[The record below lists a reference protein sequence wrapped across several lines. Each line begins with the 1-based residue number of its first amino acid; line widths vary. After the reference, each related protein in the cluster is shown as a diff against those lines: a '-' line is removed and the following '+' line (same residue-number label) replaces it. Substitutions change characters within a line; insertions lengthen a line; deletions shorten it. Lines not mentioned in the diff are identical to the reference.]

1 MAFTPKTAPFS
12 GKINAVTLGTG
23 DKAIVIG
30 GQNVMPFYTFD
41 AAIEHAPKIGIE
53 ISDLATQWDAPALKE
68 FYAGC
73 TTMVDFAKKAET
85 MPGADFL
92 CLHFES
98 ADPNGANRSV
108 ADCVADAKA
117 VAEATT
123 MPIVV
128 MGCKNIEKDGELFSK
143 IAEALQGKNILVL
156 SARNED
162 YKTVGASVALAYGQK
177 VGAET
182 ADDINLAK
190 QLNIMLKGLS
200 INPEN
205 IVMNIGTAAVGY
217 GFEYVASTLDRV
229 RLAALAQSDADLQM
243 PIMSPVSPDAGS
255 RISNI
260 DLAAA
265 NDAICIALCSADGI
279 AKDNEE
285 RMKHCHNLL
294 ERGMSL
300 GMDATDLWFDP
311 LFLVVKGMQ
320 DKQMEVLEAIK
331 MFASEGLKSTG
342 GLSNNS
348 NGAPK
353 TLRPIMDSALVA
365 MAMMQGLT
373 SAIVNPCDLR
383 LMETIKSCDIFKNHV
398 LYSDSYLDL

>member
-1 MAFTPKTAPFS
+1 MSFVPKKQTYNAR
-12 GKINAVTLGTG
+12 INEVVLGVGEKAVT
-23 DKAIVIG
+23 IG
-30 GQNVMPFYTFD
+30 GQNVLAFHTFD
-41 AAIEHAPKIGIE
+41 AEIANAPKIGVE
-53 ISDLATQWDAPALKE
+53 ISDAAAEWDTPALKE

-73 TTMVDFAKKAET
+73 VTMADYAKKAET

-117 VAEATT
+117 VAEAVS

-156 SARNED
+156 SARSED

-200 INPEN
+200 IQPEN

-217 GFEYVASTLDRV
+217 GYEYVASNLDRV

-243 PIMSPVSPDAGS
+243 PIIAPVSPDTWSVKEATASEEDEPAWGNAEE
-255 RISNI
+255 RGISMEVST
-260 DLAAA
+260 AAA
-265 NDAICIALCSADGI
+265 
-279 AKDNEE
+279 
-285 RMKHCHNLL
+285 
-294 ERGMSL
+294 
-300 GMDATDLWFDP
+300 DL
-311 LFLVVKGMQ
+311 
-320 DKQMEVLEAIK
+320 
-331 MFASEGLKSTG
+331 TG
-342 GLSNNS
+342 G
-348 NGAPK
+348 ADAV
-353 TLRPIMDSALVA
+353 IMRHPAAVA
-365 MAMMQGLT
+365 
-373 SAIVNPCDLR
+373 
-383 LMETIKSCDIFKNHV
+383 TIKQFITELV
-398 LYSDSYLDL
+398 